1 MKRGYLRAEDG
12 SLAIA
17 TAIGG
22 AILCGAAGLAIIVA
36 QGNLGKSQ
44 LQASLDAAVLG
55 AVSLPFGS
63 SDAKRIGT
71 AQAIFDANIAEY
83 VKPAESVF
91 QSISSPTFTVKAGIV
106 SGEASSSVKNGFAA
120 MVGIS
125 KMDIKQHAAARKA
138 LSDPLCVL
146 ALNPQQSA
154 TIEIYGN
161 AEMRANDC
169 AVLANS
175 NDGTGLK
182 QYGNGSK
189 ASASM
194 FGVQGGFSGNNWS
207 PKPNTGVEPVKD
219 PYADLPVPAAG
230 PCTNV
235 TGKLTQDEFTLDPGT
250 YCGGLSIA
258 AHAKVRLNPGIYI
271 FKDGQLSIGSGAV
284 VKGEEVLLAFVGS
297 NSYLDMLSQAEMKVT
312 SPKTGTYANF
322 QFMSDREL
330 SQSKFG
336 QEWTTIHG
344 GARLD
349 YDGVMYL
356 PEQQFWLSGT
366 SQDIIVNANS
376 PTLSAIAD
384 KIWVQGNS
392 VLNITQENRR
402 NIDVAGEQATYVIG
416 AVLIR

>member
-22 AILCGAAGLAIIVA
+22 ALLCGAAGLAIIVA

-55 AVSLPFGS
+55 AVSLPFGVT
-63 SDAKRIGT
+63 DAKRIGT

-169 AVLANS
+169 AVLAPR
-175 NDGTGLK
+175 
-182 QYGNGSK
+182 Q
-189 ASASM
+189 
-194 FGVQGGFSGNNWS
+194 
-207 PKPNTGVEPVKD
+207 
-219 PYADLPVPAAG
+219 VPACLAYKG
-230 PCTNV
+230 DFPATIGHPNQIRALNQSRIPTPICR
-235 TGKLTQDEFTLDPGT
+235 F
-250 YCGGLSIA
+250 
-258 AHAKVRLNPGIYI
+258 RL
-271 FKDGQLSIGSGAV
+271 QA
-284 VKGEEVLLAFVGS
+284 LA
-297 NSYLDMLSQAEMKVT
+297 
-312 SPKTGTYANF
+312 
-322 QFMSDREL
+322 
-330 SQSKFG
+330 
-336 QEWTTIHG
+336 
-344 GARLD
+344 
-349 YDGVMYL
+349 
-356 PEQQFWLSGT
+356 
-366 SQDIIVNANS
+366 
-376 PTLSAIAD
+376 PTWPAS
-384 KIWVQGNS
+384 
-392 VLNITQENRR
+392 
-402 NIDVAGEQATYVIG
+402 
-416 AVLIR
+416 